1 MKYNLGNTTLNDAN
15 YTIIILNKICKLVK
29 QIE

>member
-1 MKYNLGNTTLNDAN
+1 MKYNLGNTAVNDTN
-15 YTIIILNKICKLVK
+15 YTIIILNKVSKFVK

>member
-1 MKYNLGNTTLNDAN
+1 MKYNLSNTTVNDAN
-15 YTIIILNKICKLVK
+15 YTVIIVNKICKFVK

>member
-1 MKYNLGNTTLNDAN
+1 MKYNLSNTTVNDAN
-15 YTIIILNKICKLVK
+15 YTIIILNKVSKFVK